1 MKNKLSFIA
10 ALATAAAL
18 AIPVLAG
25 TNVVDMS
32 SFQDAK
38 ERTRALDKSLLQL
51 ETLAVHGQTGAVYAL
66 ARIPAVQVSAS
77 NSAAILSGG
86 VSATNLYIKGDG
98 TTGTV
103 IFVSGVLKSIT

>member
-10 ALATAAAL
+10 ALAL

-32 SFQDAK
+32 SFQNEK

-51 ETLAVHGQTGAVYAL
+51 ETLAVHGQTGAVYAV
-66 ARIPAVQVSAS
+66 ARIPTLQVSAS
-77 NSAAILSGG
+77 NSAAKLAVG
-86 VSATNLYIKGDG
+86 VTANVQFIKGDG
-98 TTGTV
+98 TTGTLN
-103 IFVSGVLKSIT
+103 IVSGVITNTP